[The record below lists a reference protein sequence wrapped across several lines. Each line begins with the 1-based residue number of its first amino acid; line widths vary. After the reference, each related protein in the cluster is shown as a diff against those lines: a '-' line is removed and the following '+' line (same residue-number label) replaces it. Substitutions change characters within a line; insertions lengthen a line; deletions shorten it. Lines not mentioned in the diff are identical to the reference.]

1 MKNMPHLS
9 ATKQIVW
16 AIALGAVLG
25 LVAPQLA
32 AQLRPLGE
40 AFIAIVRVLVG
51 PVIFFSMTS
60 GIAAMR
66 DLRQLRWT
74 GCAAFFFF
82 ECMAL
87 LALGFGMAGAIL
99 LAPGAGMTLSGGPA
113 ALPESA
119 LSSSLV
125 TVFLRNTT
133 MHLLLAGLICGIG
146 LVWAGAKARRLL
158 QFVERGNILM
168 GKLVKL
174 VLLLAPVAT
183 FCAIAVTVSS
193 TGMSALSPLLQLL
206 GTIYLSSFAFVAVV
220 LGAVAWCCGYQV
232 WRFVHFLR
240 DELMI
245 VIGTSSSITALPR
258 LVEKLEQLGCAPQL
272 VRATM
277 SAGFCVNLNGSNI
290 YLMAALLFLAQAAR
304 IELDAGQYLFILAA
318 AMITSK
324 GACGVAGSSFLA
336 LGATMVVLPGVPAS
350 GLLAVFAIERLL
362 KCRSLTNFLGNGV
375 ACIALCT
382 WMKQIDRATLVGALA
397 PRQAAKDARR
407 PHT

>member
-1 MKNMPHLS
+1 
-9 ATKQIVW
+9 
-16 AIALGAVLG
+16 
-25 LVAPQLA
+25 
-32 AQLRPLGE
+32 
-40 AFIAIVRVLVG
+40 
-51 PVIFFSMTS
+51 
-60 GIAAMR
+60 
-66 DLRQLRWT
+66 
-74 GCAAFFFF
+74 
-82 ECMAL
+82 
-87 LALGFGMAGAIL
+87 
-99 LAPGAGMTLSGGPA
+99 MTLASGA
-113 ALPESA
+113 AVLPESA

-133 MHLLLAGLICGIG
+133 MHLLLAGLVCGIG
-146 LVWAGAKARRLL
+146 LVWAGAKARRVLH
-158 QFVERGNILM
+158 FVERGNIMM
-168 GKLVKL
+168 GKLVDL
-174 VLLLAPVAT
+174 VLLLAPLAT

-206 GTIYLSSFAFVAVV
+206 GTIYLSSFAFVLVV
-220 LGAVAWCCGYQV
+220 LGAVAWCCGYKLWHLV
-232 WRFVHFLR
+232 LFLR

-290 YLMAALLFLAQAAR
+290 YLMGALLFLAQAAR
-304 IELDAGQYLFILAA
+304 IDLDAGQYLFILAA

-336 LGATMVVLPGVPAS
+336 LGATLVVLPGVPAS

-375 ACIALCT
+375 VCIALCT
-382 WMKQIDRATLVGALA
+382 WMKQIERATLVSALA
-397 PRQAAKDARR
+397 PRQVAKRAGR